1 MNRVISDYKTNKS
14 IKSAARAAGISENK
28 ARKIL
33 INAGLLH
40 YDRTDALLKLMQGG
54 DTLEQAAEKLK
65 ISVKVAHNYLPYV
78 KGEYNSESP
87 TLNALRIKK
96 CREHKK

>member
-1 MNRVISDYKTNKS
+1 MNKVINDYKINKS
-14 IKSAARAAGISENK
+14 LKSAARAAGFNENK

-40 YDRTDALLKLMQGG
+40 YARTDALLELIQNG
-54 DTLEQAAEKLK
+54 DTLEQAAKKLK
-65 ISVKVAHNYLPYV
+65 ISVKVANNYLPYS
-78 KGEYNSESP
+78 KGEYNGDYP

-96 CREHKK
+96 CREKKK